1 MASFILTDS
10 TVKVFDLLYLNG
22 QPLIHKSTKFRKRN
36 LKACI
41 KEIQGRLELVAGFE
55 ARTAMDVRKRME
67 DVMAERGEGLVMKHP
82 DAGYILNGR
91 NKDWI
96 KARIRF
102 RFMER
107 NMYSASYQVKPE
119 YMVSELPYFCESAVA
134 NLSRTTWVKPWM
146 RWLSVRRFCIRRG
159 MLPQR

>member
-1 MASFILTDS
+1 MTGD

-22 QPLIHKSTKFRKRN
+22 QPLINKSTKFRKRN
-36 LKACI
+36 LKVCV
-41 KEIQGRLELVAGFE
+41 KGIQGRIELVTEFE

-96 KARIRF
+96 KARLTSW
-102 RFMER
+102 
-107 NMYSASYQVKPE
+107 SATCTHRCRRS
-119 YMVSELPYFCESAVA
+119 S
-134 NLSRTTWVKPWM
+134 LSTWLVGY
-146 RWLSVRRFCIRRG
+146 RISGSL
-159 MLPQR
+159 